1 MQSKSKAKLPTLIGL
16 TTKHA
21 VSYELEIRTKL
32 EIRSKLLGIIIELH
46 TNMRSHVMFKE
57 HNSDWYVILQVMTL

>member
-1 MQSKSKAKLPTLIGL
+1 MQSKRKAKLPTLIGL

-32 EIRSKLLGIIIELH
+32 EIRSKLHGNIIELH

-57 HNSDWYVILQVMTL
+57 HISDWYDILQFKIL